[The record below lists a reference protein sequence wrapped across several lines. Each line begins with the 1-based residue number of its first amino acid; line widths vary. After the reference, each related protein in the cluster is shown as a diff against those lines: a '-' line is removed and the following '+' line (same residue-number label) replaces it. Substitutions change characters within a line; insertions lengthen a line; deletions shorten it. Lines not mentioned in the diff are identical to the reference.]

1 MGILRTILS
10 ACFVS
15 IVALPCSGAETDEVV
30 RELAS
35 TVDRIEERLSARI
48 GVFVRD
54 SGSGWHWSRRE
65 TERFTMAS
73 TFKSV
78 LGAAVLERVD
88 LGGILL
94 SETIEVRA
102 EEIHGHAPVARRHV
116 GGRLRVDEL
125 CSAALDQSDNGAA
138 NLLIDRLGGTA
149 EITAF
154 LRRIGDDTTRLD
166 RKEPE
171 LNLFVPG
178 DPRDTTSPAAMARTW
193 ESMLLGDVLS
203 PASRALL
210 AEWMSHGGV
219 TGALLRVHLLE
230 GWAISDR
237 SGGGREH
244 TRNIVA
250 MITPPERAP
259 WFVCIYLSDT
269 PADWP
274 TRNAAV
280 SELGAAVI
288 AVMEARIRA
297 GAGNGGQRAV
307 LKRTVL
313 HSGW

>member
-1 MGILRTILS
+1 M
-10 ACFVS
+10 
-15 IVALPCSGAETDEVV
+15 ALAGSRAEADDAVQ
-30 RELAS
+30 ELAA

-54 SGSGWHWSRRE
+54 SGSGWQWSRRE
-65 TERFTMAS
+65 TERFVMAS

-78 LGAAVLERVD
+78 LVAAVLERVD
-88 LGGILL
+88 DGGISLA
-94 SETIEVRA
+94 ETIDVRA
-102 EEIHGHAPVARRHV
+102 EEIHGHAPVTRRHV
-116 GGRLRVDEL
+116 GATLRVEEL
-125 CSAALDQSDNGAA
+125 CLAALDQSDNGAA
-138 NLLIDRLGGTA
+138 NLLIDRLGSPA
-149 EITAF
+149 EVTAF
-154 LRRIGDDTTRLD
+154 LRRIGDGTTRLD

-193 ESMLLGDVLS
+193 ETMLLGDVLS

-210 AEWMSHGGV
+210 AAWMSHGGV
-219 TGALLRVHLLE
+219 TGALLRVHLQQA
-230 GWAISDR
+230 WAISDR

-269 PADWP
+269 PADWQ

-280 SELGAAVI
+280 SELGATVI
-288 AVMEARIRA
+288 AVMEAQIRA
-297 GAGNGGQRAV
+297 GRDEG
-307 LKRTVL
+307 
-313 HSGW
+313 